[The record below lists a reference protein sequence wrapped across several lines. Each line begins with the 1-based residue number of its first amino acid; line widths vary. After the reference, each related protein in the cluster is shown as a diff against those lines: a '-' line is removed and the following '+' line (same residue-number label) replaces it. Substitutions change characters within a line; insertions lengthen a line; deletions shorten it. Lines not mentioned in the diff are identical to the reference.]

1 MGLTRGSL
9 TLPRM
14 NAHRIV
20 IIAAALTVV
29 VATALATALSVFIDQ
44 ALPRAVHHDL
54 SNASGTTLALS
65 GTVTAGQAAQ
75 YTSVLPSQIGSAL
88 DGTAFAFYHAVWSD
102 PLGFVP
108 GALPATPPSAG
119 NQPIAEAAALGDVT
133 GQAVLVSGHWP
144 TAPASGQP
152 IPAAL
157 PVAAAAL
164 LHVTDGDVLRMRDRI
179 SQGPVRFVVTG
190 LYRPRQVTSEYWRLD
205 NIALAGSSTASGY
218 TTYGPLTVQ
227 AAAFAGPLSVSTG
240 SWLAR
245 PETASVPADQLSI
258 VAANVNGLRQSLQ
271 NAQVLPS
278 LALTTSLP
286 SVLNGTASDLEVARS
301 LLAICAV
308 LLFLLAGAALL
319 AVARLLAG
327 QREGESAMLTAR
339 GATRWQLVGLTAAEA
354 IPLCLLSAAA
364 GGVVGVLLATLL
376 AGTGPAGG
384 AWHALG
390 GAAAAAAV
398 VAAGALV
405 IMLIPALST
414 VTPGTARA
422 RRGRQSAISGVARAG
437 VDVALILLAVLAGWQ
452 LRHYSAVSAGANGNF
467 GLDPV
472 VVIAP
477 ALALAGGTVAALRL
491 LPAGGRAGDR
501 LAARGRRLTA
511 ALASWQISRQPI
523 RQGGAALLIVLA
535 VATGT
540 LALAQRQSW
549 TRSDHDQAAFS
560 SGADVRVETSE
571 PLSAAQAAGLIRV
584 PGVRHAMPV
593 AIFPQN
599 ATHGET
605 LAVDARQA
613 ADVTLLRADQ
623 SPVPLA
629 RLFGKIV
636 PTTPA
641 PGVVLPGHVAE
652 VQLTARLGP
661 ASLGLAPATV
671 SVSVEDADGNVY
683 PLDAGSLPA
692 DGRNHTLAVTLAN
705 QSAGAGP
712 EPARGAV
719 YPLRLLAVTL
729 DYTLPAVRPRGP
741 AVFTLA
747 GVSGGPGTAQ
757 VPGAVLHGWA
767 TVASSIELAGV
778 RQVGGT
784 SGPSGLPAVTARAAR
799 GTALAVALNPGYGRA
814 AGPYPG
820 VPPSPVTGQLAVTGT
835 SPVTALP
842 GLATQRF
849 LAASNASVGSTV
861 QTDIDGMI
869 MNVKIVAAVATFPTV
884 SASGGALI
892 VDLGR
897 VQDVLTSSS
906 VQAAP
911 VTQWWLA
918 TSSGGGPAGL
928 AADLPSGS
936 AITSTT
942 GVAAG
947 LLSDP
952 LSTVPQQALLA
963 VAIAA
968 AVLAITGFCVS
979 IAAGVRQRR
988 AESAL
993 LAALGVPPRA
1003 AAGQLCLEKLML
1015 SLPSALAGLV
1025 LGVVLA
1031 ELLVPAITLTAS
1043 ATTPMPPVLIQ
1054 FSWSQILLLALAV
1067 AVLPVLTAAVTIARR
1082 PDAAAELRATESA

>member
-1 MGLTRGSL
+1 M
-9 TLPRM
+9 
-14 NAHRIV
+14 
-20 IIAAALTVV
+20 
-29 VATALATALSVFIDQ
+29 
-44 ALPRAVHHDL
+44 
-54 SNASGTTLALS
+54 
-65 GTVTAGQAAQ
+65 
-75 YTSVLPSQIGSAL
+75 
-88 DGTAFAFYHAVWSD
+88 
-102 PLGFVP
+102 
-108 GALPATPPSAG
+108 
-119 NQPIAEAAALGDVT
+119 
-133 GQAVLVSGHWP
+133 
-144 TAPASGQP
+144 
-152 IPAAL
+152 
-157 PVAAAAL
+157 
-164 LHVTDGDVLRMRDRI
+164 
-179 SQGPVRFVVTG
+179 
-190 LYRPRQVTSEYWRLD
+190 
-205 NIALAGSSTASGY
+205 
-218 TTYGPLTVQ
+218 
-227 AAAFAGPLSVSTG
+227 
-240 SWLAR
+240 
-245 PETASVPADQLSI
+245 
-258 VAANVNGLRQSLQ
+258 
-271 NAQVLPS
+271 
-278 LALTTSLP
+278 
-286 SVLNGTASDLEVARS
+286 
-301 LLAICAV
+301 
-308 LLFLLAGAALL
+308 
-319 AVARLLAG
+319 
-327 QREGESAMLTAR
+327 
-339 GATRWQLVGLTAAEA
+339 
-354 IPLCLLSAAA
+354 
-364 GGVVGVLLATLL
+364 
-376 AGTGPAGG
+376 
-384 AWHALG
+384 
-390 GAAAAAAV
+390 

-405 IMLIPALST
+405 IMLVPALST

-437 VDVALILLAVLAGWQ
+437 ADVALILLAVLAGWQ

-623 SPVPLA
+623 SPLPLA

-661 ASLGLAPATV
+661 ASLGLAPALV

-683 PLDAGSLPA
+683 PLNAGSLPA

-705 QSAGAGP
+705 QAAGAGP

-719 YPLRLLAVTL
+719 YPLRLVAVTL

-741 AVFTLA
+741 AVFALA

-757 VPGAVLHGWA
+757 VPGAVLRGWA
-767 TVASSIELAGV
+767 TVASSAELAGV

-799 GTALAVALNPGYGRA
+799 GTALAVALNPGYGLA

-820 VPPSPVTGQLAVTGT
+820 VPPSPIAGQLAVTGT

-861 QTDIDGMI
+861 QTDIDGMT

-897 VQDVLTSSS
+897 VQDILTSSS
-906 VQAAP
+906 VEAAP

-918 TSSGGGPAGL
+918 TPASSGGGPAWPPTCPQ
-928 AADLPSGS
+928 APPS
-936 AITSTT
+936 
-942 GVAAG
+942 
-947 LLSDP
+947 
-952 LSTVPQQALLA
+952 
-963 VAIAA
+963 
-968 AVLAITGFCVS
+968 
-979 IAAGVRQRR
+979 R
-988 AESAL
+988 ARP
-993 LAALGVPPRA
+993 GWR
-1003 AAGQLCLEKLML
+1003 
-1015 SLPSALAGLV
+1015 
-1025 LGVVLA
+1025 
-1031 ELLVPAITLTAS
+1031 PAC
-1043 ATTPMPPVLIQ
+1043 
-1054 FSWSQILLLALAV
+1054 
-1067 AVLPVLTAAVTIARR
+1067 
-1082 PDAAAELRATESA
+1082 

>member
-1 MGLTRGSL
+1 M
-9 TLPRM
+9 
-14 NAHRIV
+14 
-20 IIAAALTVV
+20 
-29 VATALATALSVFIDQ
+29 
-44 ALPRAVHHDL
+44 
-54 SNASGTTLALS
+54 
-65 GTVTAGQAAQ
+65 
-75 YTSVLPSQIGSAL
+75 
-88 DGTAFAFYHAVWSD
+88 
-102 PLGFVP
+102 
-108 GALPATPPSAG
+108 
-119 NQPIAEAAALGDVT
+119 
-133 GQAVLVSGHWP
+133 
-144 TAPASGQP
+144 
-152 IPAAL
+152 
-157 PVAAAAL
+157 
-164 LHVTDGDVLRMRDRI
+164 
-179 SQGPVRFVVTG
+179 
-190 LYRPRQVTSEYWRLD
+190 
-205 NIALAGSSTASGY
+205 
-218 TTYGPLTVQ
+218 
-227 AAAFAGPLSVSTG
+227 
-240 SWLAR
+240 
-245 PETASVPADQLSI
+245 
-258 VAANVNGLRQSLQ
+258 
-271 NAQVLPS
+271 
-278 LALTTSLP
+278 
-286 SVLNGTASDLEVARS
+286 
-301 LLAICAV
+301 
-308 LLFLLAGAALL
+308 
-319 AVARLLAG
+319 
-327 QREGESAMLTAR
+327 
-339 GATRWQLVGLTAAEA
+339 
-354 IPLCLLSAAA
+354 
-364 GGVVGVLLATLL
+364 
-376 AGTGPAGG
+376 
-384 AWHALG
+384 
-390 GAAAAAAV
+390 

-405 IMLIPALST
+405 IMLVPALST

-437 VDVALILLAVLAGWQ
+437 ADVALILLAVLAGWQ

-623 SPVPLA
+623 SPLPLA

-661 ASLGLAPATV
+661 ASLGLAPALV

-705 QSAGAGP
+705 QAAGAGSSGP
-712 EPARGAV
+712 APSARGAV
-719 YPLRLLAVTL
+719 YPLRLVAVTL
-729 DYTLPAVRPRGP
+729 DYTLPAVRPRGL

-757 VPGAVLHGWA
+757 VPGAVLRGWT
-767 TVASSIELAGV
+767 TVASSAELAGV

-799 GTALAVALNPGYGRA
+799 GTALAVALNPGYGLA

-820 VPPSPVTGQLAVTGT
+820 VPPSPIAGQLAVTGT

-861 QTDIDGMI
+861 QTDIDGMT

-897 VQDVLTSSS
+897 VQDILTSSS
-906 VQAAP
+906 VEAAP

-918 TSSGGGPAGL
+918 TPASSGGGPRPGRRPAPRLRHHEHDRGGGGL
-928 AADLPSGS
+928 AERS
-936 AITSTT
+936 AVD
-942 GVAAG
+942 GPAAG
-947 LLSDP
+947 
-952 LSTVPQQALLA
+952 
-963 VAIAA
+963 
-968 AVLAITGFCVS
+968 
-979 IAAGVRQRR
+979 AAGRRRRRRR
-988 AESAL
+988 ARHHWL
-993 LAALGVPPRA
+993 LREHRGRRSPASRGKRA
-1003 AAGQLCLEKLML
+1003 AGR
-1015 SLPSALAGLV
+1015 
-1025 LGVVLA
+1025 
-1031 ELLVPAITLTAS
+1031 
-1043 ATTPMPPVLIQ
+1043 
-1054 FSWSQILLLALAV
+1054 
-1067 AVLPVLTAAVTIARR
+1067 ARR
-1082 PDAAAELRATESA
+1082 PAAGSGRPALPGKAHAEPAVGAGRPGAGRGARRTAGPRHYPHRIRDHADAAGAHPVQLVPDPAAGPSGRRAARADGRRHHRPAARRRRRTARHGVGVSEPKGRGCLA